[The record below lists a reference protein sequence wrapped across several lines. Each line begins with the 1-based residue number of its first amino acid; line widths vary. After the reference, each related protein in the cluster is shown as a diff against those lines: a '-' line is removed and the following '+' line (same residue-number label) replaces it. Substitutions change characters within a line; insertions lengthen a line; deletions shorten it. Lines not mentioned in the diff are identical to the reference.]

1 MTRKVSLYESR
12 TQWGF
17 GNQGCQKKS
26 RITTDCWHDS
36 RECHG
41 IAIAWQ
47 VLTWKKERDDLAI
60 AKSNYMTARSATVAK
75 LPSHRM
81 SFRNPWFISE
91 LILSILFDFA
101 VEVRLDQVM
110 EVLDKNRLNQDL
122 VVFVNYS
129 KVGGRLDK
137 QMTTTAATTTMT
149 PTTTT
154 MTT

>member
-1 MTRKVSLYESR
+1 
-12 TQWGF
+12 
-17 GNQGCQKKS
+17 
-26 RITTDCWHDS
+26 
-36 RECHG
+36 
-41 IAIAWQ
+41 
-47 VLTWKKERDDLAI
+47 
-60 AKSNYMTARSATVAK
+60 MTARSATVAK

-149 PTTTT
+149 PTTT